1 VDNSVNGVA
10 GNLLSNDGAIASIQV
25 VATIEGR
32 FDSRLAAT
40 GSELFSATDLVLTT
54 WDASSEVPTVTS
66 EVRADDPR
74 PGPLVA
80 EGGRVVW
87 GAALIGSAVRTN
99 DQQVRAAVPELG
111 EAAPRHFRLRF
122 GAASLD
128 GRQVLLY
135 VERVEPRA
143 KAGRLPEP
151 PGPRA
156 RWVIADAGL
165 TTVAFSRDEP
175 ITTARWEGSAALV
188 STSVVG
194 RLSSFILWSPDG
206 ARTLTMEDGTVA
218 RSLVPMGDGRWAAG
232 MASGHVATF
241 AEGGTETNVAAHSR
255 PVTALA
261 YDRGSSSLASGG
273 EDGRILVRRPS
284 GPDCDLDAGQPVEAL
299 TWAGE
304 GALVAKVGGADG
316 QLLVMRIR

>member
-1 VDNSVNGVA
+1 MVTAPPPGPANRNENDGALDRATWPRRLRGQNAVNDAVGQ
-10 GNLLSNDGAIASIQV
+10 LLGNDGAIASIQV
-25 VATIEGR
+25 VATVEGR
-32 FDSRLAAT
+32 FDDRLAAT

-54 WDASSEVPTVTS
+54 WDAGSEVPTVIGELRT
-66 EVRADDPR
+66 DGPR

-87 GAALIGSAVRTN
+87 GAALIGGADSTN

-151 PGPRA
+151 PGPRCA
-156 RWVIADAGL
+156 VGDSGRRPHL
-165 TTVAFSRDEP
+165 
-175 ITTARWEGSAALV
+175 
-188 STSVVG
+188 G
-194 RLSSFILWSPDG
+194 RLFPGRGHYHRSLGGKYCTCKYLSRGPAELLRSLVTRR
-206 ARTLTMEDGTVA
+206 ARTLTLEDGTAA
-218 RSLVPMGDGRWAAG
+218 RSLVPMGDGRWVAG
-232 MASGHVATF
+232 MASGHVVTF
-241 AEGGTETNVAAHSR
+241 TEGGTEANVAAHSR

-273 EDGRILVRRPS
+273 EDGRILVSAAFR
-284 GPDCDLDAGQPVEAL
+284 LEL
-299 TWAGE
+299 
-304 GALVAKVGGADG
+304 
-316 QLLVMRIR
+316 

>member
-1 VDNSVNGVA
+1 MNDAVGQ
-10 GNLLSNDGAIASIQV
+10 LLGNDGAIASIQV
-25 VATIEGR
+25 VATVGGR
-32 FDSRLAAT
+32 FDDRLAAT

-54 WDASSEVPTVTS
+54 WDAGSEVPTVIGELRT
-66 EVRADDPR
+66 DGPR

-87 GAALIGSAVRTN
+87 GAALIGSADSTN

-151 PGPRA
+151 PGPRW

-165 TTVAFSRDEP
+165 TSVALSRDEA
-175 ITTARWEGSAALV
+175 ITTARWDGSTALV
-188 STSVVG
+188 STSVMG
-194 RLSSFILWSPDG
+194 RLSSFVLWSPDG
-206 ARTLTMEDGTVA
+206 AQTLTLEDGTAA
-218 RSLVPMGDGRWAAG
+218 RSLVPMGDGRWVAG
-232 MASGHVATF
+232 MASGHVVTF
-241 AEGGTETNVAAHSR
+241 TEGGTEADVAAHSR

-261 YDRGSSSLASGG
+261 YHRGSSLLASGG
-273 EDGRILVRRPS
+273 EDGRILVTRHS
-284 GPDCDLDAGQPVEAL
+284 GSSCDLDTGQPVEAL
-299 TWAGE
+299 AWASN
-304 GALVAKVGGADG
+304 GALVAKIGGADG
-316 QLLVMRIR
+316 RLLVTRPG